1 MLCGRAAQALVFHPM
16 HVLGT
21 SQWLV
26 IARGKDIRKSRNNV
40 DPTTYEAFRDHTER
54 PCEH

>member
-1 MLCGRAAQALVFHPM
+1 MLSGTEAHALVFHPL

-26 IARGKDIRKSRNNV
+26 IVRGKDVRKSRNNV
-40 DPTTYEAFRDHTER
+40 DPTTYEALRDHTEGAV
-54 PCEH
+54 